1 MSALDTFLLGA
12 RLVLYVVGF
21 TVVVVA
27 IGTIVD
33 WAGELLGGDRE

>member
-1 MSALDTFLLGA
+1 MSILDTFLLVA

-21 TVVVVA
+21 AVVVVA

-33 WAGELLGGDRE
+33 WAGELLAGDL